1 MTGDVDQVVVVSFF
15 LNVKKKKSLQ
25 DRKFECDLH
34 SSINKAGEEHLV
46 AKTRNAYVTI
56 VETPN
61 KNIWLLSPVEIVV

>member
-15 LNVKKKKSLQ
+15 LNAKKKSLQ
-25 DRKFECDLH
+25 DRKVECDLH

-56 VETPN
+56 FETPN